1 MEVRYPDVA
10 VQLVGEDAN
19 AFAIIGR
26 CVQAA
31 KRAGVP
37 PAEIDAFKV
46 EAASGDYDNVLQTCM
61 RWFDVH

>member
-1 MEVRYPDVA
+1 MEVRYPDVE
-10 VQLVGEDAN
+10 VRIVGEDGN

-31 KRAGVP
+31 RRGGVP
-37 PAEIDAFKV
+37 PEEIHKFCAEAM
-46 EAASGDYDNVLQTCM
+46 SGDYNEVLQTCM